1 MSYQAFTGLI
11 GNASLLLAL
20 GLMYDF
26 VSDND
31 VFKGKSAPY
40 VTGFLVGLLGI
51 VVMMNPWRMSSDV
64 VFDTRSILLSL
75 TGLFFGFIPSLVAAV
90 MTSIYRIYNS
100 GLGVYAGIATIISSS
115 AIGLLWRY
123 TAKKRLS
130 SVSMSELYFFG
141 IVVHIGM
148 LFCMLLLPVE
158 ARSVFYS
165 GISVPVMI
173 IYPIA
178 SMLLGKLLSRQ
189 LERADQKRMIKK
201 EKELLSVTLRSIGD
215 AVVATDTEGKVI
227 MINKVAEELTGWSYD
242 LAKGKNLCDILN
254 LINETTGEK
263 CECPVEKVLT
273 SGKISELANHTVLIS
288 RNGKRYIIED
298 SAAPI
303 NDETGNT
310 VGVVLVFRDMT
321 EKNRMSE
328 KMRNTEKLES
338 LGILAGGIAH
348 DFNNLLSGIYG
359 NIELAMAKNSS
370 DDVEKYLT
378 KATGVFERAKELTK
392 QLLTFS
398 KGGTPNLKPG
408 DLLPVIKKSTVFALS
423 GSKSSCEFDLPDD
436 LWKGCFDSSQI
447 SDVLHNLVL
456 NASQAMPEGGKI
468 AVSAKNIYIDNV
480 SAHKIKQGRYVKISV
495 KDKGTGINRD
505 DMSKIF
511 DPFFTTKERGTGLGL
526 PTAFSI
532 LQKHNGTID
541 VESVPGSGSVFSIF
555 IPSAD
560 STEKEPCLSV
570 SDSSFNGIGKKV
582 LVMDDEIYV
591 RDVLGSML
599 EQLGFNIDKAC
610 DGSEAVM
617 KIATSNEKNEKYF
630 AVFFDLTVQGG
641 MGGEKAVNKI
651 REFDK
656 ETPVFAASGY
666 SDGEIIVSPEK
677 FGFNGSIRK
686 PFNLTDLVKVLKKV
700 SAEQK

>member
-359 NIELAMAKNSS
+359 NIELAMAKNRS
-370 DDVEKYLT
+370 DDVQKYLQN
-378 KATGVFERAKELTK
+378 AIDVFQRAKDLTG
-392 QLLTFS
+392 QLITFA
-398 KGGTPNLKPG
+398 KGGSPELRPYNINNL
-408 DLLPVIKKSTVFALS
+408 VKKSASFALS
-423 GSKSSCEFDLPDD
+423 GSKFLLDFEIEEN
-436 LWKGCFDSSQI
+436 LWNCICDKEQI
-447 SDVLHNLVL
+447 GNVIHNLIL
-456 NASQAMPEGGKI
+456 NPSQASSDSKVCRISVCARNLNVTEGSHLKLAKGK
-468 AVSAKNIYIDNV
+468 
-480 SAHKIKQGRYVKISV
+480 YVKVSV
-495 KDKGTGINRD
+495 KDT
-505 DMSKIF
+505 
-511 DPFFTTKERGTGLGL
+511 
-526 PTAFSI
+526 
-532 LQKHNGTID
+532 
-541 VESVPGSGSVFSIF
+541 GSG
-555 IPSAD
+555 
-560 STEKEPCLSV
+560 
-570 SDSSFNGIGKKV
+570 
-582 LVMDDEIYV
+582 
-591 RDVLGSML
+591 R
-599 EQLGFNIDKAC
+599 
-610 DGSEAVM
+610 
-617 KIATSNEKNEKYF
+617 
-630 AVFFDLTVQGG
+630 FD
-641 MGGEKAVNKI
+641 
-651 REFDK
+651 
-656 ETPVFAASGY
+656 
-666 SDGEIIVSPEK
+666 
-677 FGFNGSIRK
+677 
-686 PFNLTDLVKVLKKV
+686 
-700 SAEQK
+700 